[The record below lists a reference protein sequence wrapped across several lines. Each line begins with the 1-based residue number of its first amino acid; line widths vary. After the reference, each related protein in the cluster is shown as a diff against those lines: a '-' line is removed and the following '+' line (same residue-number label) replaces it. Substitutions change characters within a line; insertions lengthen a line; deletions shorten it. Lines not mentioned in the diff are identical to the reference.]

1 MLFLPRSISATAD
14 ARNAMVRLK
23 KLFHAETMPARPFVI
38 DPELPLAVDVRNATF
53 EWEKSLAT
61 GKPDKSKKE
70 AKKDEKERKD
80 AEKEKKAMEAP
91 TDAQAQGEQ
100 EQPAGV
106 PLRVF
111 RVEDVNMQIAPGNV
125 VALVGSVGSGKSSLL
140 QGLIG
145 EMKKVSGEV
154 HFRSGLAYCSQ
165 IAWVQNATL
174 VSGFGIDVDDQG
186 C

>member
-23 KLFHAETMPARPFVI
+23 KLFHAETMPARPFGI
-38 DPELPLAVDVRNATF
+38 DPELALAVDVRDATF

-80 AEKEKKAMEAP
+80 AEKEKKALATEKP
-91 TDAQAQGEQ
+91 TDPQAQAEQ

-125 VALVGSVGSGKSSLL
+125 VAIVGSVGSGKSSLL

-174 VSGFGIDVDDQG
+174 VSG
-186 C
+186 